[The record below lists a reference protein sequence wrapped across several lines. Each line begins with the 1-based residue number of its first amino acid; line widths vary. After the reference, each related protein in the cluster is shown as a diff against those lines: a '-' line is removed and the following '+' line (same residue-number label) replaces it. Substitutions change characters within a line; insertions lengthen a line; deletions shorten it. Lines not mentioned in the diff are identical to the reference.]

1 MNSLY
6 SALSKYIW
14 PISIMV
20 LALISVAS
28 LIPLPNLPEIPGNDK
43 THHIVSYGLVALPI
57 SIIRPRFWLVFLLFV
72 IIWSGAI
79 ELIQPLVN
87 RYAEWLDLLANLA
100 GVMVGLI
107 TGSLIKRLI
116 IVVPGVNVIGD

>member
-1 MNSLY
+1 
-6 SALSKYIW
+6 
-14 PISIMV
+14 MV

-43 THHIVSYGLVALPI
+43 THHIVSYGVVALPI

-79 ELIQPLVN
+79 ELIQPFVN

-100 GVMVGLI
+100 GVMIGLMA
-107 TGSLIKRLI
+107 GSLINRLI
-116 IVVPGVNVIGD
+116 IVVGGVNIFE

>member
-6 SALSKYIW
+6 LSLSKYIW

-43 THHIVSYGLVALPI
+43 THHIVSYGVVALPI

-79 ELIQPLVN
+79 ELIQPFVN

-100 GVMVGLI
+100 GVMIGLMG
-107 TGSLIKRLI
+107 GSLINRLI
-116 IVVPGVNVIGD
+116 IVVGGVNIFE